1 MNNYRNKF
9 YDKYHT
15 QFNSQIS
22 QVDSK
27 VLNSLFT
34 HYDFKIF
41 PYLKN
46 YRKDSNILELGCG
59 PGYLLDYLK
68 LKGFTNSIGIDISSE
83 QIDIAKSKGHNVRLD
98 DVFNFLRNSTAKY
111 DLIFAFDLIEHFSKD
126 ELLELTTLIY
136 NHLHKDGLFII
147 RTPNGQGLFS
157 GQIIYGD
164 LTHQTIFTP
173 NSLTQLFSN
182 IGFNN
187 LNFIKN
193 VPVRKNLVGF
203 LRATMWSTLKII
215 LNLVMLIEVGG
226 TQKIWTR
233 DFYCVAKK

>member
-1 MNNYRNKF
+1 MSNYRIQF
-9 YDKYHT
+9 YEKYHT

-27 VLNSLFT
+27 VLSSLFT

-46 YRKDSNILELGCG
+46 FKVNTHILELGCG

-68 LKGFTNSIGIDISSE
+68 LKGFTNSFGIDISSE
-83 QIDIAKSKGHNVRLD
+83 QIEIAKSKGHNAKLA
-98 DVFNFLRNSTAKY
+98 DVFDFLRNSTEKY

-126 ELLELTTLIY
+126 ELLELTSLIY
-136 NHLHKDGLFII
+136 NHLNKDGLFII

-157 GQIIYGD
+157 GQVIYGD

-182 IGFNN
+182 VGFNH
-187 LNFIKN
+187 LDFIEN
-193 VPVRKNLVGF
+193 APVRKNLVGF
-203 LRATMWSTLKII
+203 LRAKMWAALKII
-215 LNLVMLIEVGG
+215 LNFFMLIEVGG